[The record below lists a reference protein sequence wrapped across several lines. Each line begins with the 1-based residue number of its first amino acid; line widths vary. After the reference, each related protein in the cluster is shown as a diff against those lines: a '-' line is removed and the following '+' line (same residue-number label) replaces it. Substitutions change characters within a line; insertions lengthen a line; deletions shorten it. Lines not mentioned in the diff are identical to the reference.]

1 MEDYRA
7 ILKRNREKQGLSQNK
22 LAKRLGVTQTFISEI
37 ERGRKNPSLEQFF
50 RICKE
55 LQIKVF
61 PDEPYGA
68 PRPRSRRRDAHCAP
82 AVRED
87 AARCGH
93 RALLGACFS
102 LSLCRGWG
110 LPPPAGPRS
119 AMCRRSDFQTCPGY

>member
-55 LQIKVF
+55 LQIKVL
-61 PDEPYGA
+61 PDEP
-68 PRPRSRRRDAHCAP
+68 
-82 AVRED
+82 
-87 AARCGH
+87 
-93 RALLGACFS
+93 
-102 LSLCRGWG
+102 
-110 LPPPAGPRS
+110 
-119 AMCRRSDFQTCPGY
+119 

>member
-22 LAKRLGVTQTFISEI
+22 LAKRLGGTQTFISEI

-61 PDEPYGA
+61 PDEP
-68 PRPRSRRRDAHCAP
+68 
-82 AVRED
+82 
-87 AARCGH
+87 
-93 RALLGACFS
+93 
-102 LSLCRGWG
+102 
-110 LPPPAGPRS
+110 
-119 AMCRRSDFQTCPGY
+119 